1 MSLDISDEELMLQYS
16 GGDFAAFKLLYE
28 KHSEPLH
35 RFVAWQSPRLDWAE
49 EVVQDTWM
57 RLHKAREEYTPKSS
71 FKTYLY
77 QIAKNR
83 LIDLMRKHQDLL
95 ASDMSQND
103 EDESTFDYLANQ
115 NQDGASP
122 EQSLEQ
128 QQQNKI
134 LHVAI
139 KALPS
144 DQREALISQQFSQL
158 SIKEIAEITGVSA
171 ETVKSRLRYAM
182 QKLREQLGG
191 LNELMDDG

>member
-1 MSLDISDEELMLQYS
+1 MSLDISDESLMLQYG

-28 KHSEPLH
+28 KHSEALH

-57 RLHKAREEYTPKSS
+57 RLHKARKEYTPKSS

-83 LIDLMRKHQDLL
+83 LIDLMRKHQELL

-115 NQDGASP
+115 NQNGTSP
-122 EQSLEQ
+122 EQNLEQ
-128 QQQNKI
+128 QQQNKV
-134 LHVAI
+134 LHLAI
-139 KALPS
+139 NALPS
-144 DQREALISQQFSQL
+144 DQRDALISQQFSQL
-158 SIKEIAEITGVSA
+158 SI
-171 ETVKSRLRYAM
+171 
-182 QKLREQLGG
+182 
-191 LNELMDDG
+191 